1 MNEKCKDVLIIFND
15 LSKHA
20 VSCRTIPLL
29 LKRPPGREA
38 NPMIYSIYIHVY
50 LNALADLI
58 KKGVNTINNSFSKA
72 NNLTLCDNDNYY
84 KNNELQINEEKIL
97 ENIKT
102 IQDEN
107 NLQRDSELIKTKSD
121 SKKILTFDIEMETGT
136 GKTYVYINSIYELN
150 KLYG

>member
-1 MNEKCKDVLIIFND
+1 M
-15 LSKHA
+15 
-20 VSCRTIPLL
+20 
-29 LKRPPGREA
+29 
-38 NPMIYSIYIHVY
+38 
-50 LNALADLI
+50 NALADLI

-72 NNLTLCDNDNYY
+72 NNLILFDNDNYY

-107 NLQRDSELIKTKSD
+107 NLQRDSELIKTISD

>member
-1 MNEKCKDVLIIFND
+1 MKFKFKILNHQQKALDSISKIFSGQPYGD
-15 LSKHA
+15 
-20 VSCRTIPLL
+20 
-29 LKRPPGREA
+29 
-38 NPMIYSIYIHVY
+38 
-50 LNALADLI
+50 
-58 KKGVNTINNSFSKA
+58 NTISNSFSNV
-72 NNLTLCDNDNYY
+72 NNSTLIDNDNYY

-107 NLQRDSELIKTKSD
+107 NLQRDSELIKTISD

>member
-1 MNEKCKDVLIIFND
+1 MKFKFKILNHQQKALDSISKIF
-15 LSKHA
+15 LGQ
-20 VSCRTIPLL
+20 P
-29 LKRPPGREA
+29 
-38 NPMIYSIYIHVY
+38 Y
-50 LNALADLI
+50 
-58 KKGVNTINNSFSKA
+58 NNNFSEV
-72 NNLTLCDNDNYY
+72 NNLTLFDNDNYY

-107 NLQRDSELIKTKSD
+107 NLQRDSELIKTTSD

>member
-1 MNEKCKDVLIIFND
+1 MKFKFKILNHQQKALDSISKIFSGQPYGD
-15 LSKHA
+15 
-20 VSCRTIPLL
+20 
-29 LKRPPGREA
+29 
-38 NPMIYSIYIHVY
+38 
-50 LNALADLI
+50 
-58 KKGVNTINNSFSKA
+58 NTISNI
-72 NNLTLCDNDNYY
+72 NNLTLFDYDY

-136 GKTYVYINSIYELN
+136 GKNLC
-150 KLYG
+150 LH

>member
-1 MNEKCKDVLIIFND
+1 MKFKFKILNHQQKALDSISKIFSGQPYGD
-15 LSKHA
+15 
-20 VSCRTIPLL
+20 
-29 LKRPPGREA
+29 
-38 NPMIYSIYIHVY
+38 
-50 LNALADLI
+50 
-58 KKGVNTINNSFSKA
+58 NTISNV
-72 NNLTLCDNDNYY
+72 NNLTLYDNDNHY

-107 NLQRDSELIKTKSD
+107 NLQRDSELIKTTSD